1 MQELARSLEKAKCK
15 LALAVDFNLGD
26 LFRFF
31 AIDERP
37 ESVGKGYIDGTD
49 LTRVARF
56 LHVMP
61 SSNYEDSISI
71 IQSFMRSLDGDG
83 DGHLLFT
90 DLSRAFLSANN
101 EEYQRLVVER
111 PTFYDRANRID
122 QVFSMQT
129 QALIAE
135 VYRLLLFVEKKQQEM
150 LRQVEVIDGGI
161 FKQDTSFMG
170 TLFNIMNSTK
180 GHLSFTE

>member
-1 MQELARSLEKAKCK
+1 M
-15 LALAVDFNLGD
+15 
-26 LFRFF
+26 
-31 AIDERP
+31 
-37 ESVGKGYIDGTD
+37 
-49 LTRVARF
+49 
-56 LHVMP
+56 
-61 SSNYEDSISI
+61 
-71 IQSFMRSLDGDG
+71 
-83 DGHLLFT
+83 
-90 DLSRAFLSANN
+90 
-101 EEYQRLVVER
+101 VVER

-129 QALIAE
+129 QAMIAE

>member
-1 MQELARSLEKAKCK
+1 MQDLARSLEKAKCK

-31 AIDERP
+31 AIDESP
-37 ESVGKGYIDGTD
+37 DSVAKGYIDCSD

-61 SSNYEDSISI
+61 CTTYEDSIQI

-83 DGHLLFT
+83 DGNLLFT

-101 EEYQRLVVER
+101 EEY
-111 PTFYDRANRID
+111 
-122 QVFSMQT
+122 
-129 QALIAE
+129 
-135 VYRLLLFVEKKQQEM
+135 
-150 LRQVEVIDGGI
+150 
-161 FKQDTSFMG
+161 
-170 TLFNIMNSTK
+170 
-180 GHLSFTE
+180 

>member
-37 ESVGKGYIDGTD
+37 DSVGKGYIDGTD

-56 LHVMP
+56 LQVMP
-61 SSNYEDSISI
+61 SSNYEDSISL

-101 EEYQRLVVER
+101 EEY
-111 PTFYDRANRID
+111 
-122 QVFSMQT
+122 
-129 QALIAE
+129 
-135 VYRLLLFVEKKQQEM
+135 
-150 LRQVEVIDGGI
+150 
-161 FKQDTSFMG
+161 
-170 TLFNIMNSTK
+170 
-180 GHLSFTE
+180 